1 VDDTEVSPASLREA
15 QPMHEVES
23 SRRLPLDLR
32 PLATAQDL
40 VVTRRQL
47 ADLGLGHE
55 VVKFRTGGGV
65 WSDLGPRVVVLHTG
79 ELTRRQRAWVGLLH
93 AGPGAA
99 LALATAAEAG
109 GLRGYLE
116 WTVHV
121 AVPHGREVGHLDHPK
136 VRVRLH
142 QTRHASSDLAPG
154 RSPARHNLPRAVVE
168 MASAMPSDNRTRAVI
183 AAAVQQ
189 RLLGP
194 GHLSQ
199 VVEAR
204 PTLPKRLLIRETIA
218 DVAGGAHSLPELDY
232 ARALRRAGL
241 PEPTR
246 QRKVCR
252 PNGVWYLDNDFDDW
266 LVTVEVNGMQHHDLL
281 ASEFDDV
288 RRGGL
293 QRRGRLVVDISSY
306 TVRRRER
313 VAVLRTAEALM
324 SRGWVPSPSVRT
336 RLHRYA
342 REENWP
348 LEAA

>member
-1 VDDTEVSPASLREA
+1 MQEVD
-15 QPMHEVES
+15 S
-23 SRRLPLDLR
+23 SRRLPLELR
-32 PLATAQDL
+32 PLATTQDL

-55 VVKFRTGGGV
+55 AVKFRTGGGV
-65 WSDLGPRVVVLHTG
+65 WRDLGPRVVVLHSG

-93 AGPGAA
+93 AGPEAA

-121 AVPHGREVGHLDHPK
+121 AVPHGREVGHLDHPL
-136 VRVRLH
+136 VNVRLH
-142 QTRHASSDLAPG
+142 QTRHVSSGLAPG
-154 RSPARHNLPRAVVE
+154 RTPARHALPRAVIE
-168 MASAMPSDNRTRAVI
+168 MASAAHSDDRTRAVI

-189 RLLGP
+189 RLLRP
-194 GHLSQ
+194 ADLSR

-204 PTLPKRLLIRETIA
+204 PTLPRRLLIRETIG

-246 QRKVCR
+246 QRKVRR
-252 PNGVWYLDNDFDDW
+252 PNGVWYLDNDFDEW

-281 ASEFDDV
+281 ASEADDV

-293 QRRGRLVVDISSY
+293 QRRGRLLVDLSSY
-306 TVRRRER
+306 AVRRRER

-324 SRGWVPSPSVRT
+324 SRGWMPSPSVRT
-336 RLHRYA
+336 RLLRYA
-342 REENWP
+342 SEENWP

>member
-1 VDDTEVSPASLREA
+1 LVREK
-15 QPMHEVES
+15 ES
-23 SRRLPLDLR
+23 SRRLPSAVHS
-32 PLATAQDL
+32 LALEQDL
-40 VVTRRQL
+40 VVSRAQL
-47 ADLGLGHE
+47 RAIGFGYK
-55 VVKFRTGGGV
+55 VVRARTAQGV
-65 WSDLGPRVVVLHTG
+65 WRELGPRIVVLHSG

-93 AGPGAA
+93 AGPDAA

-121 AVPHGREVGHLDHPK
+121 AVPHGREVAALDHPMVS
-136 VRVRLH
+136 VRVH
-142 QTRHASSDLAPG
+142 QTRHASSELAPG
-154 RSPARHNLPRAVVE
+154 RTPASHNLPRAVVE
-168 MASAMPSDNRTRAVI
+168 MASAARADSRTRAVL

-189 RLLGP
+189 RLLRP
-194 GHLSQ
+194 TDLSR
-199 VVEAR
+199 VVEAA
-204 PTLPKRLLIRETIA
+204 PTLPKRLLIRETIG

-246 QRKVCR
+246 QRKVRR

-281 ASEFDDV
+281 ASEADDV

-306 TVRRRER
+306 AVRHRER
-313 VAVLRTAEALM
+313 IAVLRTAEALM
-324 SRGWVPSPSVRT
+324 SRGWVPPRAVQA
-336 RLHRYA
+336 RLLRYA
-342 REENWP
+342 EQEDWP

>member
-1 VDDTEVSPASLREA
+1 
-15 QPMHEVES
+15 MHEVDS
-23 SRRLPLDLR
+23 SRRLPLELR
-32 PLATAQDL
+32 PLATSQDL

-47 ADLGLGHE
+47 ADFGLGHE
-55 VVKFRTGGGV
+55 AVKFRTGGGV
-65 WSDLGPRVVVLHTG
+65 WRDLGPRVVVLHSG

-93 AGPGAA
+93 AGPEAA

-121 AVPHGREVGHLDHPK
+121 AVPHGREVGHLDHPM
-136 VRVRLH
+136 VNVRLH
-142 QTRHASSDLAPG
+142 QTRHASSELSPG
-154 RSPARHNLPRAVVE
+154 RTPARHNLPRAVVE
-168 MASAMPSDNRTRAVI
+168 MASAARDDGRTRAVL

-189 RLLGP
+189 RLLRP
-194 GHLSQ
+194 TDLSR
-199 VVEAR
+199 VLEAR
-204 PTLPKRLLIRETIA
+204 PTLPKRLLIRETIG
-218 DVAGGAHSLPELDY
+218 DVAGGAQSLPELEY

-252 PNGVWYLDNDFDDW
+252 PNGVWYLDNDFDEW

-281 ASEFDDV
+281 ASEADDV

-293 QRRGRLVVDISSY
+293 QRHGRLMVDVSSH

-324 SRGWVPSPSVRT
+324 SRGWVPPRAVQA
-336 RLHRYA
+336 RLLRYA
-342 REENWP
+342 EQEHWP

>member
-1 VDDTEVSPASLREA
+1 
-15 QPMHEVES
+15 
-23 SRRLPLDLR
+23 
-32 PLATAQDL
+32 
-40 VVTRRQL
+40 
-47 ADLGLGHE
+47 
-55 VVKFRTGGGV
+55 
-65 WSDLGPRVVVLHTG
+65 
-79 ELTRRQRAWVGLLH
+79 
-93 AGPGAA
+93 
-99 LALATAAEAG
+99 
-109 GLRGYLE
+109 
-116 WTVHV
+116 V
-121 AVPHGREVGHLDHPK
+121 AVPHGREVGHLDHPM
-136 VRVRLH
+136 VSIRLH
-142 QTRHASSDLAPG
+142 QTRHASSELAPG
-154 RSPARHNLPRAVVE
+154 RTPARHNLPRAVVE
-168 MASAMPSDNRTRAVI
+168 MASAAHADNRTRAVI

-189 RLLGP
+189 RLVRP
-194 GHLSQ
+194 ADLSR

-232 ARALRRAGL
+232 ARALRRARL
-241 PEPTR
+241 PAPTR

-281 ASEFDDV
+281 ASEADDV

-336 RLHRYA
+336 RLLRYS